1 LVLFWVFLNEKGE
14 EEAFLS
20 QFSRWKKKII
30 AAAKDQ
36 IWTHVQKREHST
48 STSRRILREGK
59 LNRLFFC
66 SRI

>member
-1 LVLFWVFLNEKGE
+1 LCLFLVGSFLSFLNEKGE

-36 IWTHVQKREHST
+36 I
-48 STSRRILREGK
+48 
-59 LNRLFFC
+59 
-66 SRI
+66 

>member
-1 LVLFWVFLNEKGE
+1 LNEKGE

-36 IWTHVQKREHST
+36 I
-48 STSRRILREGK
+48 
-59 LNRLFFC
+59 
-66 SRI
+66 